1 MKTNEP
7 KKRVKN
13 KLGLFF
19 TLNLLALTLIIV
31 NQSEAQVGFSFGPKG
46 GVSVNQFDNTDN
58 GFSARTAWAAGVFAN
73 LHLGEVFSLQPEL
86 LIHQKGAVQNVSGT
100 KNEIRLNYFS
110 VPVLAKLMLPI
121 QGTFY
126 PHILAGPVYNY
137 RLNAKY
143 SATDNGSGTTVAFND
158 GDLKRTEIAG
168 AFGAGLDIISNNIFF
183 NLDGRYNVGFSD
195 LNDGDNTVVLRN
207 RNWTIM
213 AGIGVR
219 FGSPK

>member
-1 MKTNEP
+1 MKTNEQ
-7 KKRVKN
+7 KNVKS

-19 TLNLLALTLIIV
+19 TLNLLLFSLLFIS
-31 NQSEAQVGFSFGPKG
+31 QSQAQVGFSIGPKA
-46 GVSVNQFDNTDN
+46 GVSVNQFDKNDN

-73 LHLGEVFSLQPEL
+73 LHLGEVFSLQPEF
-86 LIHQKGAVQNVSGT
+86 LIHQKGAQQNVNGT
-100 KNEIRLNYFS
+100 KNEIKLNYFS

-143 SATDNGSGTTVAFND
+143 SAVDNGSGTTISFND

-168 AFGAGLDIISNNIFF
+168 AFGAGFDIISNNIYL
-183 NLDGRYNVGFSD
+183 NLDARYNVGFSD
-195 LNDGDNTVVLRN
+195 LNDNDNTIVLRN
-207 RNWTIM
+207 RNWTVM
-213 AGIGVR
+213 AGVGFR
-219 FGSPK
+219 FGTPK